1 MSTADRLPPV
11 AALPHLRPVASN
23 ARGAALALAL
33 PGAGLALWEAWVLA
47 FSPPAWLL
55 PAPSDIGHVLW
66 ADRARLWFHA
76 QATIVESLIGLAL
89 AVVAGLLLAMAITAS
104 RTTERAVYP
113 WVVASQTVP
122 ILAVAPLLGVW
133 VGFGTAQVLVAAVF
147 CFFPIVVIGVDT
159 FRATDRQL
167 VDTARSMGAS
177 KGWIWR
183 HVTFPAALPA
193 LLSGLKLAAVF
204 AVTGAVVAEYIGTD
218 RGLGF
223 LSELSTSQFETVVT
237 FAAVAWLAAI
247 GLAYF
252 AAISLLERL
261 LLPYRYRSVRQQRRW
276 IRR

>member
-1 MSTADRLPPV
+1 VSTVQRVPIAGAVPRV
-11 AALPHLRPVASN
+11 ALRA
-23 ARGAALALAL
+23 AGAQGVLLALAL
-33 PGAGLALWEAWVLA
+33 PAIGLALWEAWVLV
-47 FSPPAWLL
+47 FSPPPWLL
-55 PAPSDIGHVLW
+55 PAPSGIGEVLW
-66 ADRARLWFHA
+66 TDRGRLWFHA
-76 QATIVESLIGLAL
+76 QATIGESLIGLGI
-89 AVVAGLLLAMAITAS
+89 AVVAGLLLAVAITAS

-159 FRATDRQL
+159 FRSTDRQL

-177 KGWIWR
+177 RTWIWR

-223 LSELSTSQFETVVT
+223 LSELTTGQFETVVT

-252 AAISLLERL
+252 ALISLAERL
-261 LLPYRYRSVRQQRRW
+261 LVPYRYRPVRRHRRSL
-276 IRR
+276 RP